1 MSSFSEDD
9 IRRAAEV
16 REWLVKE
23 VTIKKEELDKLRNTL
38 LIVDSLLKKTSFI
51 SALNLESPTSNLKN
65 KSTQQY
71 QPLHE
76 EEEDT
81 TQQKPKINSVMKSP
95 SDEYRND
102 GTQGVEIR
110 PLKRAKDNL
119 LISNAEYTPTYV
131 RIALL
136 DDINLNINSSIF
148 NIFFL
153 NFIFYEIKA
162 LVDDINMNINT
173 TPFKTFFLNRIIDGM
188 KMKDREKV
196 QKGELIE
203 SEIIDYKVD
212 NEENGKINSVM
223 ISNYGE
229 RERLNEIFNT
239 ATWVFTR
246 MLEKGN

>member
-23 VTIKKEELDKLRNTL
+23 VTNKKEELDKLRNTL

-51 SALNLESPTSNLKN
+51 SALNLESPASNLKN

-71 QPLHE
+71 QPVREEE

-81 TQQKPKINSVMKSP
+81 TQQKPKINSVTRSP
-95 SDEYRND
+95 SDEFRKD
-102 GTQGVEIR
+102 DTQGVEIR

-131 RIALL
+131 RIVLV
-136 DDINLNINSSIF
+136 DDINLNIN
-148 NIFFL
+148 
-153 NFIFYEIKA
+153 
-162 LVDDINMNINT
+162 T
-173 TPFKTFFLNRIIDGM
+173 PPFKTFFLNRILDGM

-212 NEENGKINSVM
+212 NDENGKINSVM

-229 RERLNEIFNT
+229 SERLNEIFNT

>member
-23 VTIKKEELDKLRNTL
+23 VTNKKEELDKLRNTL

-51 SALNLESPTSNLKN
+51 SALNLESPASNLKN

-71 QPLHE
+71 QPVHEEEE

-81 TQQKPKINSVMKSP
+81 TQQKPKINSSTR
-95 SDEYRND
+95 SHTDEYRKD
-102 GTQGVEIR
+102 DTQGVEIR

-131 RIALL
+131 RIALV
-136 DDINLNINSSIF
+136 DDINLNIN
-148 NIFFL
+148 
-153 NFIFYEIKA
+153 
-162 LVDDINMNINT
+162 T
-173 TPFKTFFLNRIIDGM
+173 PPFKTFFLNRILDGM

-196 QKGELIE
+196 QKGKLIE

-212 NEENGKINSVM
+212 NDENGKINSVM

-229 RERLNEIFNT
+229 SERLNEIFNT

>member
-23 VTIKKEELDKLRNTL
+23 VTNKKEELDKLRNTL

-51 SALNLESPTSNLKN
+51 SALNLESPGSNLNN

-71 QPLHE
+71 QPLQEE

-81 TQQKPKINSVMKSP
+81 IQQKPKINSVIKSP
-95 SDEYRND
+95 SDEYRKD
-102 GTQGVEIR
+102 DTQGVEIR
-110 PLKRAKDNL
+110 SLKRAKDNL

-131 RIALL
+131 RIALV
-136 DDINLNINSSIF
+136 DDINLNIN
-148 NIFFL
+148 
-153 NFIFYEIKA
+153 
-162 LVDDINMNINT
+162 T
-173 TPFKTFFLNRIIDGM
+173 PPFKTFFLNRILDGM

-212 NEENGKINSVM
+212 NDENGKINSVM

>member
-23 VTIKKEELDKLRNTL
+23 VTNKKEELDKLRNTL

-51 SALNLESPTSNLKN
+51 SALNLESPASNLKN

-71 QPLHE
+71 QPIH

-81 TQQKPKINSVMKSP
+81 TQQRPKINSVTKSP
-95 SDEYRND
+95 SDEYRKD
-102 GTQGVEIR
+102 DTQGVEIR

-131 RIALL
+131 RIALV
-136 DDINLNINSSIF
+136 DDINLNIN
-148 NIFFL
+148 
-153 NFIFYEIKA
+153 
-162 LVDDINMNINT
+162 T
-173 TPFKTFFLNRIIDGM
+173 PPFKTFFLNRILDGM

-212 NEENGKINSVM
+212 NDENGKINSVM

>member
-16 REWLVKE
+16 REWLIKE
-23 VTIKKEELDKLRNTL
+23 VTNKKEELDKLRNTL

-51 SALNLESPTSNLKN
+51 SALNLESPASNLKN

-71 QPLHE
+71 QPVHEE

-81 TQQKPKINSVMKSP
+81 TQQKPKINSVTRSP
-95 SDEYRND
+95 SDEYRKD
-102 GTQGVEIR
+102 DTQGVEIR

-131 RIALL
+131 RIALV
-136 DDINLNINSSIF
+136 DDINLNIN
-148 NIFFL
+148 
-153 NFIFYEIKA
+153 
-162 LVDDINMNINT
+162 T
-173 TPFKTFFLNRIIDGM
+173 PPFKTFFLNRILDGM

-196 QKGELIE
+196 QKGKLIE

-212 NEENGKINSVM
+212 NDENGKINSVM

-229 RERLNEIFNT
+229 SERLNEIFNT

>member
-23 VTIKKEELDKLRNTL
+23 VTNKKEELDKLRNTL

-51 SALNLESPTSNLKN
+51 SALNLESPASNLKN

-71 QPLHE
+71 QPVHE
-76 EEEDT
+76 VEDT
-81 TQQKPKINSVMKSP
+81 TQQKPKINSVTRSP
-95 SDEYRND
+95 SDEYRKD
-102 GTQGVEIR
+102 DTQGVEIR

-131 RIALL
+131 RIALV
-136 DDINLNINSSIF
+136 DDINLNIN
-148 NIFFL
+148 
-153 NFIFYEIKA
+153 
-162 LVDDINMNINT
+162 T
-173 TPFKTFFLNRIIDGM
+173 PPFKTFFLNRILDGM

-212 NEENGKINSVM
+212 NDENGKINSVM

-229 RERLNEIFNT
+229 SERLNEIFNT

>member
-23 VTIKKEELDKLRNTL
+23 VTNKKEELDKLRNTL

-51 SALNLESPTSNLKN
+51 SALNLESPASNLKN

-71 QPLHE
+71 QPVHEEEE

-81 TQQKPKINSVMKSP
+81 TQQKPKINSVTRSP
-95 SDEYRND
+95 SDEYRKD
-102 GTQGVEIR
+102 DTQGVEIR

-131 RIALL
+131 RIALV
-136 DDINLNINSSIF
+136 DDINLNIN
-148 NIFFL
+148 
-153 NFIFYEIKA
+153 
-162 LVDDINMNINT
+162 T
-173 TPFKTFFLNRIIDGM
+173 PPFKTFFLNRILDGM

-196 QKGELIE
+196 QKGKLIE

-212 NEENGKINSVM
+212 NDENGKINSVM

-229 RERLNEIFNT
+229 SERLNEIFNT

>member
-23 VTIKKEELDKLRNTL
+23 VTNKKEELDKLRDTL

-51 SALNLESPTSNLKN
+51 SALNLESPASNLKN

-76 EEEDT
+76 EEGEDT
-81 TQQKPKINSVMKSP
+81 TQQKPKINSVTKSP
-95 SDEYRND
+95 SDEYRKD
-102 GTQGVEIR
+102 DTQGVEIR

-131 RIALL
+131 RIALV
-136 DDINLNINSSIF
+136 DDINLNIN
-148 NIFFL
+148 
-153 NFIFYEIKA
+153 
-162 LVDDINMNINT
+162 T
-173 TPFKTFFLNRIIDGM
+173 PPFKTFFLNRILDGM

-212 NEENGKINSVM
+212 NDENGKINSVM

>member
-23 VTIKKEELDKLRNTL
+23 VTNKKEELDKLRNTL

-51 SALNLESPTSNLKN
+51 SALNLESPASNLKN

-71 QPLHE
+71 QPVHE
-76 EEEDT
+76 EGEEDT
-81 TQQKPKINSVMKSP
+81 TQQKPKINSVTRSP
-95 SDEYRND
+95 SDEYRKD
-102 GTQGVEIR
+102 DTQGVEIR

-131 RIALL
+131 RIALV
-136 DDINLNINSSIF
+136 DDINLNIN
-148 NIFFL
+148 
-153 NFIFYEIKA
+153 
-162 LVDDINMNINT
+162 T
-173 TPFKTFFLNRIIDGM
+173 PPFKTFFLNRILDGM

-196 QKGELIE
+196 QKGKLIE

-212 NEENGKINSVM
+212 NDENGKINSVM

-229 RERLNEIFNT
+229 SERLNEIFNT

>member
-23 VTIKKEELDKLRNTL
+23 VTNKKEELDKLRNTL

-51 SALNLESPTSNLKN
+51 SALNLESPASNLKN
-65 KSTQQY
+65 RSTQEY
-71 QPLHE
+71 QPLH

-81 TQQKPKINSVMKSP
+81 TQQKPKINSVMKSS

-102 GTQGVEIR
+102 DTQGVEIR

-131 RIALL
+131 RIALV
-136 DDINLNINSSIF
+136 DDINLNIN
-148 NIFFL
+148 
-153 NFIFYEIKA
+153 
-162 LVDDINMNINT
+162 T
-173 TPFKTFFLNRIIDGM
+173 PPFKTFFLNRILDGM

-196 QKGELIE
+196 QKGKLIE

-212 NEENGKINSVM
+212 NDENGKINSVM

-229 RERLNEIFNT
+229 SERLNEIFNT

>member
-23 VTIKKEELDKLRNTL
+23 VTNKKEELDKLRNTL

-51 SALNLESPTSNLKN
+51 SALNLESPASNLRN

-71 QPLHE
+71 QPLHEEE

-81 TQQKPKINSVMKSP
+81 TQQKPKINSVTKSP
-95 SDEYRND
+95 SDEYRKD
-102 GTQGVEIR
+102 DTQGVEIR

-131 RIALL
+131 RITLVG
-136 DDINLNINSSIF
+136 DINLNIN
-148 NIFFL
+148 
-153 NFIFYEIKA
+153 
-162 LVDDINMNINT
+162 T
-173 TPFKTFFLNRIIDGM
+173 PPFKTFFLNRILDGM
-188 KMKDREKV
+188 RMKDREKV

-203 SEIIDYKVD
+203 SEIIEYKVD
-212 NEENGKINSVM
+212 NEENGKINSIM